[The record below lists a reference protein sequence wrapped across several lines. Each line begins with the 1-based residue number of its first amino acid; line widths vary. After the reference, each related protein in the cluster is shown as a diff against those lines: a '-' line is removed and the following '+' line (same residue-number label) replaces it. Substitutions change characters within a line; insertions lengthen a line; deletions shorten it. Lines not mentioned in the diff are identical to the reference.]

1 MDPEKIRQFEQASP
15 MRMMSRLNRLH
26 QNNLA
31 GRLAA
36 VGIARGSLPF
46 VLEVLCNEGVIQ
58 EDISRSLSID
68 RAATARALLQLE
80 EGGFVVREE
89 DPEDRRRKRVRTT
102 DKTRRLSRSILSILE
117 KQREILFAGFDDRE
131 REQLLDMLGR
141 MTENMLEAAAP

>member
-131 REQLLDMLGR
+131 RAQLLDMLGR

>member
-58 EDISRSLSID
+58 EGISRSLSID

>member
-1 MDPEKIRQFEQASP
+1 VDPEKIRQFEQASP
-15 MRMMSRLNRLH
+15 MRMTSRLNRLH

-89 DPEDRRRKRVRTT
+89 DPEDRRRKRVRAT

-131 REQLLDMLGR
+131 RAQLLDMLER
-141 MTENMLEAAAP
+141 MTENMLKAAAP

>member
-15 MRMMSRLNRLH
+15 MRMTSRLNRLH

-89 DPEDRRRKRVRTT
+89 DPEDRRRKRVRAT

-131 REQLLDMLGR
+131 RAQLLDMLER
-141 MTENMLEAAAP
+141 MTENMLKAAAP